1 MSVGAP
7 SREELP
13 TAAADARDD
22 ARAQVRTASFSVVAA
37 VFLVTVKLVAG
48 LITGSLGLL
57 AEAAHSGTDLVAA
70 LLTLFALRVA
80 VRPADEDHQYG
91 HGKAQHLA
99 ALGESAFLGLVSLFI
114 AFMAVS
120 RLADGDSA
128 HDIEVRWWVIVV
140 LAVVII
146 VDASRT
152 VISLRA
158 SRRYDSPALAANA
171 LHFGSDLLGSLAVL
185 VGLVFV
191 ASGVQSADSIAALVV
206 AVLVI
211 VAAVRLASD
220 SVDVLMD
227 RAPADAHAHLSEAL
241 AGLDGTVQ
249 VDRVR
254 MRQVAGRS
262 FVDVVVGVAPDAGI
276 TQAHATADEIEATVR
291 GALPTADVVVHVEPL
306 DAAGNLRERATAA
319 ALGIRDV
326 REVHNVR
333 VMNVAGGHE
342 LSLHVKL
349 PSDLTLD
356 RAHEIVTSLED
367 AIARTVPELARIF
380 THIEPLAQ
388 IDWTVEPSAADVQ
401 EDHDLID
408 KVVRRHTGAPP
419 LEVAFRDS
427 DRGRVAFVTVVLPAE
442 QPLRVAHRRT
452 GLIEADVR
460 DQRPGLADVVVHTE
474 PHPGVRPGR
483 DPDAQPP
490 TRP

>member
-1 MSVGAP
+1 MSVEAP
-7 SREELP
+7 SREATP
-13 TAAADARDD
+13 PASTGAQAD

-37 VFLVTVKLVAG
+37 VFLVTIKLVAG
-48 LITGSLGLL
+48 LVTGSLGLL

-70 LLTLFALRVA
+70 LLSLFALRVA
-80 VRPADEDHQYG
+80 VRPADVEHQYG

-99 ALGESAFLGLVSLFI
+99 ALGESAFLGLVSLVI
-114 AFMAVS
+114 AFLAVS
-120 RLADGDSA
+120 RLADGD
-128 HDIEVRWWVIVV
+128 DGLRVDVQWWVIVV
-140 LAVVII
+140 LAVVIV

-152 VISLRA
+152 VISHRA
-158 SRRYDSPALAANA
+158 AQRYDSPALAANA

-185 VGLVFV
+185 GGLILVS
-191 ASGVQSADSIAALVV
+191 SGVQSADSIAALVV
-206 AVLVI
+206 AVLVV
-211 VAAVRLASD
+211 VAAFRLASD

-227 RAPADAHAHLSEAL
+227 RAPTDAHAHLSAAL
-241 AGLDGTVQ
+241 AELDAAVH

-276 TQAHATADEIEATVR
+276 TQAHAAADEIEAAVR

-333 VMNVAGGHE
+333 VMNVADGHE

-349 PSDLTLD
+349 PSDLTLA
-356 RAHEIVTSLED
+356 RAHDIVTSLEN
-367 AIARTVPELARIF
+367 AIGSAVPELSRIF
-380 THIEPLAQ
+380 THIEPLAR

-401 EDHDLID
+401 EDHALIVE
-408 KVVRRHTGAPP
+408 VVRRHTGAPP

-474 PHPGVRPGR
+474 PPPGSRA
-483 DPDAQPP
+483 DPDPGAATQP
-490 TRP
+490 

>member
-1 MSVGAP
+1 MDVPQA
-7 SREELP
+7 EQDEF
-13 TAAADARDD
+13 AVADATA

-37 VFLVTVKLVAG
+37 CFLVAVKLIAG
-48 LITGSLGLL
+48 IISGSLGLL

-80 VRPADEDHQYG
+80 MRPADQEHQYG

-99 ALGESAFLGLVSLFI
+99 ALGESAFLALVSAFI
-114 AFMAVS
+114 GYQALARLTGGSQAHAV
-120 RLADGDSA
+120 D
-128 HDIEVRWWVIVV
+128 VRWWV
-140 LAVVII
+140 LAILGVVIV
-146 VDASRT
+146 VDASRAT
-152 VISLRA
+152 LSMRA
-158 SRRYDSPALAANA
+158 ARRYDSPALAANA
-171 LHFGSDLLGSLAVL
+171 LHFASDLAGSVAVL

-191 ASGVQSADSIAALVV
+191 SAGYESADSVAALVV

-227 RAPADAHAHLSEAL
+227 RAPADAHEHLSAAL
-241 AGLDGTVQ
+241 AALDGGVQ
-249 VDRVR
+249 VERVR
-254 MRQVAGRS
+254 MRQAAGRS

-291 GALPTADVVVHVEPL
+291 EALPTADVVVHVEPL
-306 DAAGNLRERATAA
+306 DAAGDLRERATAA

-333 VMNVAGGHE
+333 VMNVSGGYE

-356 RAHEIVTSLED
+356 RAHEIVTTLEQAISD
-367 AIARTVPELARIF
+367 AVPELSQIF

-388 IDWTVEPSAADVQ
+388 IDWTVEPSPVDV
-401 EDHDLID
+401 EVERDLVD
-408 KVVRRHTGAPP
+408 TVVKKHTGAAP
-419 LEVAFRDS
+419 LEVFFRDA
-427 DRGRVAFVTVVLPAE
+427 DRGRVAFITVALPGE

-452 GLIEADVR
+452 GLIEADIR
-460 DQRPGLADVVVHTE
+460 HQRPELADVVVHTE
-474 PHPGVRPGR
+474 PAPKSP
-483 DPDAQPP
+483 
-490 TRP
+490 